1 MYEKDFNGWIDLK
14 KRLHG
19 RADATYAHE
28 RDVWWCALG
37 ANVGSEIDGKNDN
50 FERPVLI
57 LRAYNKDMLLIVP
70 MTGKERHEAFYR
82 RVLVGSTANWIA
94 LTQIRVISNKR
105 LLRKVGI
112 LAEDQYLLVKKSL
125 QAFL

>member
-1 MYEKDFNGWIDLK
+1 MHEKDFDRWIGLK
-14 KRLHG
+14 KRLHN
-19 RADATYAHE
+19 RVDATYAHK

-37 ANVGSEIDGKNDN
+37 ANVGSEIDGKNEN

-57 LRAYNKDMLLIVP
+57 LRAYNKDMLLVAP
-70 MTGKERHEAFYR
+70 MTGKERRESFYM

-112 LAEDQYLLVKKSL
+112 LPEDQFLLVKKSI

>member
-1 MYEKDFNGWIDLK
+1 MSTFWGTD
-14 KRLHG
+14 H
-19 RADATYAHE
+19 
-28 RDVWWCALG
+28 
-37 ANVGSEIDGKNDN
+37 
-50 FERPVLI
+50 ERPVLI